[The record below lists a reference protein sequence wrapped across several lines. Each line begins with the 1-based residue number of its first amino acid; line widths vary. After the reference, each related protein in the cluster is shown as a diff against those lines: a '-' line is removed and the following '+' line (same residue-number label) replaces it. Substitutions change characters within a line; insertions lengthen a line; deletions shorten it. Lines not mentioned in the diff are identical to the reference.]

1 MYFPKKGRREIMS
14 ELHQNLTD
22 EERKRNE
29 YLDSINQEPWPII
42 FFIAIVLL
50 FCFTTLIIIGTF

>member
-1 MYFPKKGRREIMS
+1 MS